1 MSSCSTTFHWLEK
14 TIDSNFSLCKMTNSN
29 FKVAGRQISMYS
41 TKDADHQNSVN
52 YVRKKD
58 VSI

>member
-1 MSSCSTTFHWLEK
+1 M
-14 TIDSNFSLCKMTNSN
+14 DSNFSLYKMTDSN

-58 VSI
+58 VSIYNFEILLSVI